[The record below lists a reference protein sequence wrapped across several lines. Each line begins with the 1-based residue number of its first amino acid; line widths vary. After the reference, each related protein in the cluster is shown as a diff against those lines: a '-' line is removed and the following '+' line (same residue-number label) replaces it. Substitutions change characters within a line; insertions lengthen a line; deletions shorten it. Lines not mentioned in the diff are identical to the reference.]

1 MPKVLYA
8 DQYFAVEENSEG
20 YGYLRS
26 GDEVLVV
33 PMLEDGRLVLTV
45 EPSPAFGELTLIL
58 PGGEV
63 EEGET
68 HANTANRELQEEV
81 GLRANRLDFLGEL
94 RPWSKYLRVRTYVL
108 LGRELVP
115 SRLAA
120 DEGYEIQ
127 TLYMRIDETLESVRA
142 GKLRDSRV
150 IAAIALAREVLLSES
165 HRRTGGEESDA

>member
-1 MPKVLYA
+1 MAKVLYA
-8 DQYFAVEENSEG
+8 DPYFGVEENSEG
-20 YGYLRS
+20 YVYLRS

-33 PMLEDGRLVLTV
+33 PMQDDGRLVLTV
-45 EPSPAFGELTLIL
+45 EPSQAFGEPTLIL

-68 HANTANRELQEEV
+68 HADTANRELQEDV

-94 RPWSKYLRVRTYVL
+94 RPWSKYLRVRTFVF
-108 LGRELVP
+108 LGRELVA

-127 TLYMRIDETLESVRA
+127 TMRMHIDAVFESVRA

-150 IAAIALAREVLLSES
+150 IAAVALVREALLNES
-165 HRRTGGEESDA
+165 TKR